1 MELHVRMVACIS
13 LSAIGAQGEVA
24 VNVVQ
29 WGSRVIVKGAME
41 LGLLV
46 SLNLLSVITR
56 SHHND
61 ITRTKGFHDLVFDTV
76 NSLYLQLN
84 LRMSEIHTFQL
95 QQGHIH
101 IGSAQCTVVGCIS
114 YCLNPFWLSLAQR
127 RARVISDPCSLTP
140 TLAQPFHNPVSVP
153 FFRLCL
159 WICVGSCSLVGTW
172 LRESQ
177 STHTHIKPNK
187 VRMRHRPWQSD
198 LTLQSALPRH
208 GRPHTL
214 CIACKVAC
222 TFSPPS
228 ASTCSSHS

>member
-1 MELHVRMVACIS
+1 MELHVRMVACIA

-61 ITRTKGFHDLVFDTV
+61 ITHTNAFHDLVFDTV

-114 YCLNPFWLSLAQR
+114 
-127 RARVISDPCSLTP
+127 
-140 TLAQPFHNPVSVP
+140 
-153 FFRLCL
+153 
-159 WICVGSCSLVGTW
+159 
-172 LRESQ
+172 
-177 STHTHIKPNK
+177 
-187 VRMRHRPWQSD
+187 
-198 LTLQSALPRH
+198 
-208 GRPHTL
+208 
-214 CIACKVAC
+214 
-222 TFSPPS
+222 
-228 ASTCSSHS
+228 